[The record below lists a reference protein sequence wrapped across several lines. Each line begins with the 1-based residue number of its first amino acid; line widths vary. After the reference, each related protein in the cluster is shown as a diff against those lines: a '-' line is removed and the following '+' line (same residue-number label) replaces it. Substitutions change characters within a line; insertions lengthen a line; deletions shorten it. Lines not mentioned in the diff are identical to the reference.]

1 MGCGRFVLRVLKQ
14 GLLKIFLKVLFAI
27 QSGLIEKRA

>member
-14 GLLKIFLKVLFAI
+14 GLLKIFFKMLFAI
-27 QSGLIEKRA
+27 PSGLIEKRA

>member
-14 GLLKIFLKVLFAI
+14 ELLKIFLKVLFAI

>member
-1 MGCGRFVLRVLKQ
+1 MRCGRFVLTVLKQ
-14 GLLKIFLKVLFAI
+14 GLLKIFKKILFAI